1 MRILYCE
8 RIASSRVL
16 SFYTRNS
23 MADEQIITEKA
34 HLAEQPI
41 VEVITDKVE
50 SVPNSI
56 GLVEI
61 DPHTAVVVADPA
73 SLNNVASQGN
83 SVVQSPKPREFHSLS
98 FKMKVIEKAKQVGN
112 CAAGREFKVP
122 ESSIRK
128 WRKRHSLAGAIST
141 LTTPGSTRYAMRHP
155 DIEDDLVTWI
165 RNLDAQG
172 ISVKYSDIRD
182 KAMEFA
188 RERNI
193 PEHMFKARSSWVQ
206 RFLQRHNL
214 STARQIARR
223 QKRETEQQLF
233 QNAEE
238 IVLSAAMAAQISLE
252 DLQTISSPV
261 AYVRRIEKF
270 SASHRLH
277 SIYFTHEENKQ
288 VYGKC
293 NNPNGHGHNYTV
305 EVILRGK
312 VDPKTGM
319 VININDLKNVMQ
331 KAIMEPLDHRNLDVE
346 VDFFKTRVST
356 SENVSIFIWN
366 QMLAH
371 LPHPELLYEVK
382 LHETDKNV
390 VSYKG
395 EISES

>member
-1 MRILYCE
+1 
-8 RIASSRVL
+8 
-16 SFYTRNS
+16 
-23 MADEQIITEKA
+23 MADE
-34 HLAEQPI
+34 
-41 VEVITDKVE
+41 EVIPEK
-50 SVPNSI
+50 PI
-56 GLVEI
+56 QI
-61 DPHTAVVVADPA
+61 DPETTVVVAD
-73 SLNNVASQGN
+73 VALEN
-83 SVVQSPKPREFHSLS
+83 AAAEATPTVQTPKTREFHSLS
-98 FKMKVIEKAKQVGN
+98 FKLKVVEKAKQVGN

-128 WRKRHSLAGAIST
+128 WRKRHSLAGAISN
-141 LTTPGSTRYAMRHP
+141 LNSPTRYAMRHP
-155 DIEDDLVTWI
+155 DIEDDLVAWI
-165 RNLDAQG
+165 KTLDGQG
-172 ISVKYSDIRD
+172 ISVKYSEIRD

-223 QKRETEQQLF
+223 QKVHDEHQHLF
-233 QNAEE
+233 ENAEE

-252 DLQTISSPV
+252 DLQTTSVPI
-261 AYVRRIEKF
+261 AYVRRVEKF
-270 SASHRLH
+270 CASHRLH

-305 EVILRGK
+305 EVVLKGK

-319 VININDLKNVMQ
+319 VINLVDLKNIMQ

-346 VDFFKTRVST
+346 VAFFKTRVST
-356 SENVSIFIWN
+356 TENVSIFIWN

-371 LPHPELLYEVK
+371 LPHPEILHEVK
-382 LHETDKNV
+382 IFETDKNI

-395 EISES
+395 ELSGC